1 MMNSNSFDDRS
12 LHTVGC
18 SDLYEILAD
27 LAERRLLGALELS
40 CEGERRGYVNVSVEL
55 VAALITHAAAISG
68 KADFPTVSLL
78 FTDEKMTLTIRGVG
92 ESAASELARLARLGI
107 TAGFDSRYTDGSL
120 VLSAPVRSS
129 ATLKIYA
136 VKPAWIRDL
145 FEKCFARAADSNGE
159 NGEFVIY
166 KKR

>member
-1 MMNSNSFDDRS
+1 MMSFHSFDDRS

-18 SDLYEILAD
+18 GDLYEILAD

-40 CEGERRGYVNVSVEL
+40 REGDCRGYVNVSVEL

-68 KADFPTVSLL
+68 KAGFPTVSLL
-78 FTDEKMTLTIRGVG
+78 FTDEEMTLTIRGVG
-92 ESAASELARLARLGI
+92 ESATSELARLARLGI
-107 TAGFDSRYTDGSL
+107 TAGFESRYTEGSL

-145 FEKCFARAADSNGE
+145 FEKCFASAADSNGE
-159 NGEFVIY
+159 KDELVIY